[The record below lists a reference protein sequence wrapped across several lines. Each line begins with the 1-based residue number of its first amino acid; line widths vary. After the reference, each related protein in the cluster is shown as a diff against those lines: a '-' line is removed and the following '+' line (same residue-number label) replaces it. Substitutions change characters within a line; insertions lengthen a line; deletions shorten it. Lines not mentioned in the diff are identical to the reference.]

1 VCEPPEWLLGWV
13 QDKPALFRRF
23 FQWLKPG
30 GRLLISDYC
39 KGKEASSPDFLAYVQ
54 QRGYD
59 LHDTDAYGQV
69 SHARNTGAG
78 PPTSSAGC
86 FPSAQRQWMIPSLQR
101 ALRMLHYSSAVSM
114 CVLLASC
121 MQRIR

>member
-1 VCEPPEWLLGWV
+1 MRRSSCVREPPEWVLRWM

-39 KGKEASSPDFLAYVQ
+39 KGKAASSPDFLAYVQ

-59 LHDTDAYGQV
+59 LHTVDAYGQV
-69 SHARNTGAG
+69 SHARTTGAG
-78 PPTSSAGC
+78 P
-86 FPSAQRQWMIPSLQR
+86 
-101 ALRMLHYSSAVSM
+101 
-114 CVLLASC
+114 
-121 MQRIR
+121 